1 MKTQNFKLM
10 KPYTIYQDSIGIKY
24 VKGNIGGGYTINF
37 NNGSNWDYCFEKES
51 DILAKTIDTGKLI
64 ELNHCSH

>member
-1 MKTQNFKLM
+1 M

-64 ELNHCSH
+64 E

>member
-1 MKTQNFKLM
+1 MAYRTYINDVQVF
-10 KPYTIYQDSIGIKY
+10 
-24 VKGNIGGGYTINF
+24 GNNEDYPEWIEYTINF

-64 ELNHCSH
+64 ELNHFAFVPI